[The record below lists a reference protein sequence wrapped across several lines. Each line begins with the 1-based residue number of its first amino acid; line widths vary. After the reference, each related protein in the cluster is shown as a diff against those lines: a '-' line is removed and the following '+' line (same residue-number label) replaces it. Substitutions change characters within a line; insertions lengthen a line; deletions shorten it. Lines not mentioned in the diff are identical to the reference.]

1 MRGMRAL
8 VVVAAIALTAACSS
22 TPSSTSSGTSRSPAP
37 AASSVSGRD
46 IGLQLRPVLAADATT
61 GSTCIPSGSPIP
73 TVEASP
79 TQSPI
84 TACSTDGSIVYSL
97 GPAVVLGDQWESLRL
112 DDSQG
117 EATIVAVLDPSGSTA
132 LTKATADLATED
144 TPKNQ
149 LAFYARGYVVSA
161 PSVTQPIYGGV
172 AVIAGGWT
180 QAEAQDLVDQLAG

>member
-8 VVVAAIALTAACSS
+8 VVVAAIALTTACSS
-22 TPSSTSSGTSRSPAP
+22 TPSSTSSASPRPQTSSL
-37 AASSVSGRD
+37 SGRD
-46 IGLQLRPVLAADATT
+46 IGLQLRPVLEATATSETTCRET
-61 GSTCIPSGSPIP
+61 GSPAAEEPPTRSP
-73 TVEASP
+73 V
-79 TQSPI
+79 
-84 TACSTDGSIVYSL
+84 TACSTDGSMVYSL
-97 GPAVVLGDQWESLRL
+97 GPAVVLGTQWESLRV

-132 LTKATADLATED
+132 LTKATADLATEE

-149 LAFYARGYVVSA
+149 LAFYAQGRVVSA

-180 QAEAQDLVDQLAG
+180 RAEAQDLVDSLTS